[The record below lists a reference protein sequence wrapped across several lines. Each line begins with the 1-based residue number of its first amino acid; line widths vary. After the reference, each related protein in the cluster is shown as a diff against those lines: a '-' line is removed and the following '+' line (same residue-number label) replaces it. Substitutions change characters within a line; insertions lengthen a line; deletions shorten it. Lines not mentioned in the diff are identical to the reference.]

1 MSTTT
6 VSPTI
11 RAAIEAKAADLREGA
26 IYNMGAEASELT
38 AVALTAAGLPIL
50 TPKGPTPIEDAVWRR
65 VRTAGADAA
74 LRAMVEAAI
83 AELEAER

>member
-26 IYNMGAEASELT
+26 IYDMGTEASELT

-74 LRAMVEAAI
+74 LRAMVEEAI
-83 AELEAER
+83 AALEAER